1 MAVLKILDVL
11 FAFMFLYILFLVVC
25 SLFVDSK
32 KEYEKHSKFYRVL
45 LNGATSIAI
54 KIMRIRLHVSGIE
67 KIPPDTKNLLF
78 VSNTDCNFTVYD
90 CRLCLQQPCHACGS
104 VKSRYCNTLHHFRC
118 DCGITACGSGNYRT
132 WKSIR

>member
-1 MAVLKILDVL
+1 MAVLKILGVL

-54 KIMRIRLHVSGIE
+54 KIMRIRLRVNGIE

-78 VSNTDCNFTVYD
+78 VSNHRSNFDPIV
-90 CRLCLQQPCHACGS
+90 
-104 VKSRYCNTLHHFRC
+104 
-118 DCGITACGSGNYRT
+118 T
-132 WKSIR
+132 WYGLKAWKIGFISKPENQEPLFQK